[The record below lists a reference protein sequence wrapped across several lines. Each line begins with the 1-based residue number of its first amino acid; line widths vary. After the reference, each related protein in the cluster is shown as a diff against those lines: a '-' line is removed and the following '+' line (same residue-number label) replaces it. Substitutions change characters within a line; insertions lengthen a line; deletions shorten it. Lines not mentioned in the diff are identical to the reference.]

1 MEEDSSS
8 ERENG
13 QEIPGPSRKR
23 CYPSAWMSGTESQVV
38 NKKLKR
44 SQSETKTESSR
55 TMLLGSLRSRSPESR
70 QVVEDTL
77 PYELMVTTSQ
87 TPLEDMQPNS
97 ISSSISS
104 VQLFSSDSD
113 TSGYTTESSYQ
124 TASGYERLAQTSS
137 YASIQTYYGPADFL
151 WEIHLAIDPS
161 ATGEEVQSVHQ
172 DMRDLLINEMGL
184 IGDTNN
190 QAIYLIAY
198 NYM

>member
-8 ERENG
+8 ERGNG

-23 CYPSAWMSGTESQVV
+23 CYPSAWMSETESHVMK
-38 NKKLKR
+38 NKLKR
-44 SQSETKTESSR
+44 SQSETKTESSK
-55 TMLLGSLRSRSPESR
+55 TGLLGPLRSRSQESR
-70 QVVEDTL
+70 QVVEDT
-77 PYELMVTTSQ
+77 SQ
-87 TPLEDMQPNS
+87 TPLALAT
-97 ISSSISS
+97 ISSF
-104 VQLFSSDSD
+104 QLFSSDSE

-124 TASGYERLAQTSS
+124 TASGYERLPQTSS
-137 YASIQTYYGPADFL
+137 YASIRTYYGPSPADFL

-161 ATGEEVQSVHQ
+161 ATGEEIQSMHQ
-172 DMRDLLINEMGL
+172 DMRALLINEMHL